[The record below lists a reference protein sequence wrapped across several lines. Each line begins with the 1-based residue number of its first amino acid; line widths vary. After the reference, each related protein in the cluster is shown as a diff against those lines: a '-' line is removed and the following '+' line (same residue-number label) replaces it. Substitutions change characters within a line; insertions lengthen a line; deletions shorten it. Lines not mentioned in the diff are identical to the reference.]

1 MRFSLLPRNMKF
13 FILFEQSAENTLKMA
28 RQLNDVVNIWENV
41 KARFE
46 VIADMEQQGDAITHL
61 IMRELYVNFVTPVDR
76 EDISQLAESMDDV
89 ADLIHAAADAML
101 FYKVDR
107 PGDRTRELAN
117 VIVQSVIEI
126 NDAMP
131 ELERGI
137 DKNKI
142 LARCKE
148 INRLEN
154 VADGIY
160 RSALAELF
168 VNNTDYPYIIK
179 WREIYKH
186 LETVT
191 DKCEDVANVLEGI
204 ALKYG

>member
-13 FILFEQSAENTLKMA
+13 FILFEQSAQNTLKMA
-28 RQLNDVVNIWENV
+28 HQLNDVVNIWENV
-41 KARFE
+41 QARFE

-61 IMRELYVNFVTPVDR
+61 IMRELYVTFVTPLDR
-76 EDISQLAESMDDV
+76 EDISQLSEAMDDV

-107 PGDRTRELAN
+107 PGNRARELAG
-117 VIVQSVIEI
+117 VIVQAATEI

-137 DKNKI
+137 DQKKI
-142 LARCKE
+142 LDRCKE
-148 INRLEN
+148 IKRLEN
-154 VADGIY
+154 VADAIY

-168 VNNTDYPYIIK
+168 INNTDIIK

-186 LETVT
+186 MESVT
-191 DKCEDVANVLEGI
+191 DRCEDVANVLEGI